1 MFDRPQWLAQVV
13 EDILEPERAI
23 VDPHHH
29 LWKAGP
35 RGRYLLEDLWADTG
49 GGHRVQQ
56 TVFIECGAE
65 YSNTGPQAMRPV
77 GETVFVAEVAQRA
90 AKGPPEATRIGGIV
104 GFADLTLGAAV
115 QDVLHAHLE
124 AGGGLFRGTRHH
136 ASWDASAD
144 VPKSRIDPPPHLYSV
159 PAFREGFACLAPLK
173 LSFDA
178 WNYHPQIPELMQLAR
193 AFPDTTIVLNHF
205 GGPLGIGPYSGRRRE
220 VFEQWKHDIAAL
232 SRCPNVFAK
241 LGGLAM
247 TINGFGWHERE
258 RPPNSDELLETQR
271 PYHLH
276 TIEHFGTERC
286 MFESNFPVDKV
297 SVSYPVLWNAFKKMA
312 AGFSADEK
320 EALFGGTAMRVYRLS
335 PL

>member
-13 EDILEPERAI
+13 ENILEPERPI

-29 LWKAGP
+29 LWKPGH
-35 RGRYLLEDLWADTG
+35 RCRYLLDDLWADTG
-49 GGHRVQQ
+49 SGHRVQQ

-65 YSNTGPQAMRPV
+65 YLDTGPQAMRPV
-77 GETVFVAEVAQRA
+77 GETVFVVQAAQRA
-90 AKGPPEATRIGGIV
+90 AKGPPGAARIGGIV

-115 QDVLHAHLE
+115 QDVLHAQLE
-124 AGGGLFRGTRHH
+124 AGGGLFRGIRHH
-136 ASWDASAD
+136 ASWDASEN
-144 VPKSRIDPPPHLYSV
+144 VPKSRIDPPPHLYSY
-159 PAFREGFACLAPLK
+159 PAFRDGFACLAPLK

-178 WNYHPQIPELMQLAR
+178 WNYHPQIPELTQLAR
-193 AFPDTTIVLNHF
+193 AFPDTTIVLDHF

-220 VFEQWKHDIAAL
+220 VFKQWKRDIAAL

-271 PYHLH
+271 PYHLQ

-286 MFESNFPVDKV
+286 MFESNFPVDKI
-297 SVSYPVLWNAFKKMA
+297 SASYPVLWNAFKKMA

-320 EALFGGTAMRVYRLS
+320 EALFRGTAMRVYRLS

>member
-1 MFDRPQWLAQVV
+1 MCARPQWLAQVV
-13 EDILEPERAI
+13 EDIIEPDRPI

-29 LWKAGP
+29 LWKPGL

-49 GGHRVQQ
+49 SGHRVEQ

-65 YSNTGPQAMRPV
+65 YLNTGPQAMRPV
-77 GETVFVAEVAQRA
+77 GETVFVVQAAERA
-90 AKGPPEATRIGGIV
+90 AKGPPKAARIGGIV

-115 QDVLHAHLE
+115 QDLLHAHLE
-124 AGGGLFRGTRHH
+124 AGGGLFRGIRQH

-144 VPKSRIDPPPHLYSV
+144 VPKSRIDPPPHLYSNS
-159 PAFREGFACLAPLK
+159 AFREGFACLAPLK

-178 WNYHPQIPELMQLAR
+178 WNYHPQIPELTQLAR
-193 AFPDTTIVLNHF
+193 AFPETTIVLNHF
-205 GGPLGIGPYSGRRRE
+205 GGPLGVGPYSGCHRQ
-220 VFEQWKHDIAAL
+220 VFEQWKRDIAAL
-232 SRCPNVFAK
+232 SCCPNVFAK

-247 TINGFGWHERE
+247 TINGFGWHERL
-258 RPPNSDELLETQR
+258 RPPGSDELLEAQR
-271 PYHLH
+271 PYHLY
-276 TIEHFGTERC
+276 TIEHFDVERC

-312 AGFSADEK
+312 VGFSNDEK
-320 EALFGGTAMRVYRLS
+320 EALFRGTAMRVYRLS